1 MPTPIIEH
9 RSHRKL
15 EIRSEVKPGTIGTLY
30 GYAAVFESESQDFG
44 GWREVIRKGSFTR
57 SLKDLPDVRAL
68 YQHNPAAVLGRV
80 GAKTLTLREDEHGL
94 AIEIDL
100 IDTQENRDVLANV
113 RAGNLDAMSFGMVP
127 KRSSWDIDTDGKR
140 GYDLRI
146 LEDIDLYEVSVVTW
160 PAYEET
166 EVATRDYKN
175 FKELRSVNT
184 TTPYRLLRLRQARL
198 NLKS

>member
-1 MPTPIIEH
+1 MPSPIIEH

-15 EIRSEVKPGTIGTLY
+15 EVRAEVKAGTIGTLH
-30 GYAAVFESESQDFG
+30 GYAAVFESNSQDFG

-68 YQHNPAAVLGRV
+68 YQHNPAVVLGRA

-127 KRSSWDIDTDGKR
+127 KRSSWDLDTDGKR

-166 EVATRDYKN
+166 EVATRDYKS

-198 NLKS
+198 NIKS

>member
-9 RSHRKL
+9 RSYRKL
-15 EIRSEVKPGTIGTLY
+15 ELRAEVKPGTIGTLV
-30 GYAAVFESESQDFG
+30 GYAAVFDSESQDFG

-68 YQHNPAAVLGRV
+68 FQHDPGDVLGRV
-80 GAKTLTLREDEHGL
+80 GAKTLTLREDDHGL
-94 AIEIDL
+94 YIEIDL
-100 IDTQENRDVLANV
+100 IDTQDNKDVLANV
-113 RAGNLDAMSFGMVP
+113 RAGNIDAMSFGMVP
-127 KRSSWDIDTDGKR
+127 KLSSWDIDTDGKR

-175 FKELRSVNT
+175 FKELHSVNT

-198 NLKS
+198 NIKS

>member
-9 RSHRKL
+9 RSYREL

-30 GYAAVFESESQDFG
+30 GYAAVFESKSQDFG

-100 IDTQENRDVLANV
+100 IDTQENRDVCASSKTSTSTRCPSSRGL
-113 RAGNLDAMSFGMVP
+113 RTKRP
-127 KRSSWDIDTDGKR
+127 KSQPATTRISRSSA
-140 GYDLRI
+140 
-146 LEDIDLYEVSVVTW
+146 
-160 PAYEET
+160 P
-166 EVATRDYKN
+166 
-175 FKELRSVNT
+175 
-184 TTPYRLLRLRQARL
+184 
-198 NLKS
+198 